1 MLGLCRDKRFALCP
15 WRVICLRAIHWR
27 RGNEQARVPAR
38 PASLAERR
46 RFLKALGAAAVAP
59 LLGASA
65 APAALA
71 APTAVAGP
79 GGVFLVNGWVLTR
92 ADLDVLGLRA
102 A

>member
-1 MLGLCRDKRFALCP
+1 M
-15 WRVICLRAIHWR
+15 
-27 RGNEQARVPAR
+27 AR

-46 RFLKALGAAAVAP
+46 RFLKALGAAAAAP

-65 APAALA
+65 APARRSPRRRRSRA
-71 APTAVAGP
+71 P